1 MANTIA
7 AQLIVD
13 TLAAQSQT
21 ILANRLAALANF
33 STDFSSDVK
42 RPKDVV
48 QVAVATAGST
58 TLTNPTSFN
67 SIGDSTLA
75 ATSVT
80 LNHLYQPFG
89 LSYADVQNAVR
100 LERLVKINLDKLAD
114 SIWAAATAPI
124 TVANFGAATVT
135 AADSAVTPGSAQLKA
150 LWAGV
155 NKAGRKALIVNP
167 GIYSQLIPTSTT
179 SLPLADGAYGF
190 DGGVYYANLFPSEAK
205 LAGFACSPDAIAM
218 ASAAPALDNVRDGML
233 VSEVVQLEGLGM
245 SIYYNVWADK
255 STRALVASA
264 ELMFGA
270 SKSVTSGTIASI
282 YNP

>member
-42 RPKDVV
+42 RPKDVI

-58 TLTNPTSFN
+58 TLTNPASFN
-67 SIGDSTLA
+67 SIGDTTLA
-75 ATSVT
+75 ATAVT

-89 LSYADVQNAVR
+89 LAYSDIQNAVR

-135 AADSAVTPGSAQLKA
+135 GADTVVTPGSAQLKA

-155 NKAGRKALIVNP
+155 NKSGRKALIVNP

-179 SLPLADGAYGF
+179 SLPLSDGAYGF

-218 ASAAPALDNVRDGML
+218 ASAAPALDEVRDGML

-255 STRALVASA
+255 STRSLVASA

>member
-21 ILANRLAALANF
+21 ILANRLAALSNF

-42 RPKDVV
+42 RPKDVI
-48 QVAVATAGST
+48 QVAVATVGST
-58 TLTNPTSFN
+58 TLTNPSSFN
-67 SIGDSTLA
+67 VIGDSTLA
-75 ATSVT
+75 ATAVT

-89 LSYADVQNAVR
+89 LSYSDVQNAVR

-135 AADSAVTPGSAQLKA
+135 GADTVVTPGSAQLKA

-233 VSEVVQLEGLGM
+233 VSEVVTLEGLGM

-255 STRALVASA
+255 STRNLVASA

>member
-1 MANTIA
+1 MPNTIA

-21 ILANRLAALANF
+21 ILANRLAALSNF

-42 RPKDVV
+42 RPKDVI

-58 TLTNPTSFN
+58 TLTNPSAFN
-67 SIGDSTLA
+67 VIGDSTLA
-75 ATSVT
+75 ATAVT

-89 LSYADVQNAVR
+89 LSYSDVQNAVR
-100 LERLVKINLDKLAD
+100 LERLVKINLDALAD
-114 SIWAAATAPI
+114 KIWAVATAPI

-135 AADSAVTPGSAQLKA
+135 AADSAVTPGSAQLRA

-179 SLPLADGAYGF
+179 SLPLEDGAYGF

-233 VSEVVQLEGLGM
+233 VSEVVTLEGLGM
-245 SIYYNVWADK
+245 SIFYNVWADK
-255 STRALVASA
+255 STRNLVASA

-270 SKSVTSGTIASI
+270 SKSVTSGTIASV

>member
-1 MANTIA
+1 MPNTIA

-21 ILANRLAALANF
+21 ILANRLAALSNF

-42 RPKDVV
+42 RPKDVI

-58 TLTNPTSFN
+58 TLTNPSAFN
-67 SIGDSTLA
+67 VIGDSTLA
-75 ATSVT
+75 ATAVT

-89 LSYADVQNAVR
+89 LSYSDVQNAVR
-100 LERLVKINLDKLAD
+100 LERLVKINLDALAD
-114 SIWAAATAPI
+114 KIWATATAPI

-135 AADSAVTPGSAQLKA
+135 GADSVVTPGSAQLRA

-155 NKAGRKALIVNP
+155 NKSGRKALIVNP
-167 GIYSQLIPTSTT
+167 GIYSNLIPTSTT

-233 VSEVVQLEGLGM
+233 VSEVVTLEGLGM

-255 STRALVASA
+255 STRNLVASA

>member
-1 MANTIA
+1 MPNTIA

-21 ILANRLAALANF
+21 ILANRLAALSNF

-42 RPKDVV
+42 RPKDVI

-58 TLTNPTSFN
+58 TLTNPSSFN
-67 SIGDSTLA
+67 VIGDSTLA
-75 ATSVT
+75 ATAVT

-89 LSYADVQNAVR
+89 LSYSDVQNAVR
-100 LERLVKINLDKLAD
+100 LERLVKINLDALAD
-114 SIWAAATAPI
+114 KIWATATAPI

-135 AADSAVTPGSAQLKA
+135 AADSAVTPGSAQLRA

-167 GIYSQLIPTSTT
+167 GIYSNLIPTSTT

-218 ASAAPALDNVRDGML
+218 AAAAPALDNVRDGML

-255 STRALVASA
+255 STRNLVASA

>member
-21 ILANRLAALANF
+21 ILANRLAALSNF

-42 RPKDVV
+42 RPKDVI

-58 TLTNPTSFN
+58 TLTNPSAFN
-67 SIGDSTLA
+67 VIGDSTLA
-75 ATSVT
+75 ATAVT

-89 LSYADVQNAVR
+89 LSYSDVQNAVR
-100 LERLVKINLDKLAD
+100 LERLVKINLDALAD
-114 SIWAAATAPI
+114 KIWAVATAPI

-135 AADSAVTPGSAQLKA
+135 GADSVVTPGSAQLRA

-155 NKAGRKALIVNP
+155 NKSGRKALIVNP
-167 GIYSQLIPTSTT
+167 GIYSNLIPTSTT

-233 VSEVVQLEGLGM
+233 VSEVVTLEGLGM

-255 STRALVASA
+255 STRNLVASA

>member
-1 MANTIA
+1 MPNTIA

-13 TLAAQSQT
+13 TLAAQSRT
-21 ILANRLAALANF
+21 ILANRLAALSNF

-42 RPKDVV
+42 RPKDVI

-58 TLTNPTSFN
+58 TLTNPSAFN
-67 SIGDSTLA
+67 VIGDSTLA
-75 ATSVT
+75 ATAVT

-89 LSYADVQNAVR
+89 LSYSDVQNAVR
-100 LERLVKINLDKLAD
+100 LERLVKINLDALAD
-114 SIWAAATAPI
+114 KIWAVATAPI

-135 AADSAVTPGSAQLKA
+135 AADSAVTPGSAQLRA

-179 SLPLADGAYGF
+179 SLPLEDGAYGF

-233 VSEVVQLEGLGM
+233 VSEVVTLEGLGM

-255 STRALVASA
+255 STRNLVASA

-270 SKSVTSGTIASI
+270 SKSVTSGTIASV

>member
-1 MANTIA
+1 MANTINSA
-7 AQLIVD
+7 LIVD
-13 TLAAQSQT
+13 TVAELSLT
-21 ILANRLAALANF
+21 SLSNRLAALRHF
-33 STDFSSDVK
+33 TSDFSADVK

-48 QVAVATAGST
+48 QVALSTAGST

-67 SIGDSTLA
+67 SIGASTLGA
-75 ATSVT
+75 AAVT

-89 LSYADVQNAVR
+89 LSYADIQNGIR
-100 LERLVKINLDKLAD
+100 LEKILKINMDKLAD

-135 AADSAVTPGSAQLKA
+135 GADNTVTPGSANLRA

-155 NKAGRKALIVNP
+155 SKAGRKALIVNP

-179 SLPLADGAYGF
+179 SLPLGEGAYGF

-205 LAGFACSPDAIAM
+205 LAGFACAPEALAM
-218 ASAAPALDNVRDGML
+218 AAAAPSLDHVRDGML
-233 VSEVVQLEGLGM
+233 VSEVVPVEGLGL

-255 STRALVASA
+255 SSRSLVASA

-270 SKSVTSGTIASI
+270 SKAVTAGTIASV

>member
-1 MANTIA
+1 MPNTIA

-21 ILANRLAALANF
+21 ILANRLAALSNF

-42 RPKDVV
+42 RPKDVI

-58 TLTNPTSFN
+58 TLTNPSAFN
-67 SIGDSTLA
+67 VIGDSTLA
-75 ATSVT
+75 ATAVT

-89 LSYADVQNAVR
+89 LSYSDVQNAVR
-100 LERLVKINLDKLAD
+100 LERLVKINLDALAD
-114 SIWAAATAPI
+114 KIWSVATAPI

-135 AADSAVTPGSAQLKA
+135 GADSVVTPGSAQLRA

-167 GIYSQLIPTSTT
+167 GIYSNLIPTSTT

-218 ASAAPALDNVRDGML
+218 ASAAPALENVRDGML
-233 VSEVVQLEGLGM
+233 VSEVVTLEGLGM

-255 STRALVASA
+255 STRNLVASA

>member
-1 MANTIA
+1 MPNTIA

-21 ILANRLAALANF
+21 ILANRLAALSNF

-48 QVAVATAGST
+48 QVAIATAGSS
-58 TLTNPTSFN
+58 TLTNPSSFN
-67 SIGDSTLA
+67 SIGDSTLS
-75 ATSVT
+75 ATAVT

-89 LSYADVQNAVR
+89 LSYSDVQNAVR

-135 AADSAVTPGSAQLKA
+135 GADSVVTPGSAQLRA

-155 NKAGRKALIVNP
+155 NKSGRKALIVNP
-167 GIYSQLIPTSTT
+167 GIYSNLIPTSTT

-218 ASAAPALDNVRDGML
+218 ASAAPSLDNVRDGML

-255 STRALVASA
+255 STRNLIASA

-270 SKSVTSGTIASI
+270 SKAVTSGTIASV

>member
-1 MANTIA
+1 MPNTIA

-21 ILANRLAALANF
+21 ILANRLAALSNF

-42 RPKDVV
+42 RPKDVI

-58 TLTNPTSFN
+58 TLTNPSAFN
-67 SIGDSTLA
+67 VIGDSTLA
-75 ATSVT
+75 ATAVT

-89 LSYADVQNAVR
+89 LSYSDVQNAVR
-100 LERLVKINLDKLAD
+100 LERLVKINLDALAD
-114 SIWAAATAPI
+114 KIWAVATAPI

-135 AADSAVTPGSAQLKA
+135 GADSVVTPGSAQLRA

-155 NKAGRKALIVNP
+155 NKSGRKALIVNP
-167 GIYSQLIPTSTT
+167 GIYSNLIPTSTT

-205 LAGFACSPDAIAM
+205 LAGFSCSADAIAM
-218 ASAAPALDNVRDGML
+218 AAAAPALDNVRDGML

-255 STRALVASA
+255 ATRNLVASA